1 VTAGY
6 PVRSRS
12 DRLNRLRIQQAL
24 VCSWLTTTPAAF
36 ARRELL
42 ARGELGTYTLKET
55 GVGFCVHHGWDLGVL
70 AEVFWHG
77 WYDFPPLVREALR
90 DVGRKLRV
98 ADLGAHVGLFGVHVL
113 GHFPDA
119 HITAFEPDPLNR
131 EGLSCCIAVNGR
143 ESEWQVVG
151 ACAATEDGSTPFA
164 SGLSLGSRRV
174 TDGGAERVPTVD
186 VFPSLQRADL
196 IKMDIEGGEWEILE
210 DPRFRSLRPVA
221 IVLEYHDYLCPHENP
236 RRAIEGLLR
245 GMGWDIVPIWDR
257 PGVAGMLWAT
267 GAR

>member
-1 VTAGY
+1 MTAGY

-12 DRLNRLRIQQAL
+12 ERFDRLRIQQAL
-24 VCSWLTTTPAAF
+24 VCSLLTTTPAAF

-55 GVGFCVHHGWDLGVL
+55 GVRFCVHHGWDLGVL
-70 AEVFWHG
+70 DEVFRHG
-77 WYDFPPLVREALR
+77 WYDFPPQVRQELLAA
-90 DVGRKLRV
+90 GRPLRV

-113 GHFPDA
+113 GQFPDA

-131 EGLSCCIAVNGR
+131 EGLGCCIAANGR
-143 ESEWQVVG
+143 QSQWQMVA

-174 TDGGAERVPTVD
+174 SDASGEHVPTVD
-186 VFPSLQRADL
+186 VLPYLESVDL

-210 DPRFRSLRPVA
+210 DPRFRALRPAA

-236 RRAIEGLLR
+236 RRALEDLLR
-245 GMGWDIVPIWDR
+245 EMGWDIKPIWDR
-257 PGVAGMLWAT
+257 PGVAGMLWAL